1 MKLYRHLF
9 FDLDHTLWDFQANSR
24 VVLKELHGELG
35 LGALGVPDADAFVEV
50 YEEINAGLWKRYER
64 GHLPKEVM
72 RVLRFRN
79 TLLAFGVKERGLSE
93 RLGHAYLERTPLREG
108 LFPGALRLLEDLR
121 PHYGLHII
129 TNGFAATQT
138 TKIRSSRM
146 EHLFDIVL
154 SSEVAGTSKPAPDIF
169 HKALAQAG
177 AAVTESLMI
186 GDSIDADMAGARAVG
201 MDHAH
206 FAPEGAL
213 DPEATYRIRTLD
225 ELRPILLRST

>member
-1 MKLYRHLF
+1 MRRYRHLF

-24 VVLKELHGELG
+24 QVLQELHRELG
-35 LGALGVPDADAFVEV
+35 LEALGVPDADAFVEV
-50 YEEINAGLWKRYER
+50 YEEINTGLWKRYER

-93 RLGHAYLERTPLREG
+93 RLGHEYLERTPRREG

-129 TNGFAATQT
+129 TNGFAATQL
-138 TKIRSSRM
+138 TKIRHSRL
-146 EHLFDIVL
+146 EHLFDVVL
-154 SSEVAGTSKPAPDIF
+154 SSEVAGASKPMPDIF

-177 AAVTESLMI
+177 ARAEESLMI
-186 GDSIDADMAGARAVG
+186 GDSVDADMAGARAVG

-225 ELRPILLRST
+225 ELRPLLLG